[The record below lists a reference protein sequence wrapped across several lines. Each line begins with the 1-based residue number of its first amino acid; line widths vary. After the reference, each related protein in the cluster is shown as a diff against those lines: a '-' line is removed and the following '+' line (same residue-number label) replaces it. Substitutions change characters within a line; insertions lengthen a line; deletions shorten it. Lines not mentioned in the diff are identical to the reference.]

1 MIEPTVTQNNA
12 LYFAQHKIPRER
24 IPLGR
29 RFMQGLRRRR
39 QKESPNGRAV
49 RSSFGRRFIA
59 KRRTHIDGFS
69 GRSPHR
75 RFNFHRRR
83 LERNHALAVLL
94 QHDNA
99 RAIS

>member
-39 QKESPNGRAV
+39 QKVESKWPSGAV
-49 RSSFGRRFIA
+49 FIW
-59 KRRTHIDGFS
+59 
-69 GRSPHR
+69 PQVHR
-75 RFNFHRRR
+75 
-83 LERNHALAVLL
+83 
-94 QHDNA
+94 
-99 RAIS
+99 